1 LEEEINIKPVVFVL
15 FMTIFIIGAD
25 TFIIS
30 PLVPTISKY
39 FTVNASEAGL
49 LVTAYSIGYAIFAF
63 VFGPISDKIGRRF
76 LLIAGLICFSVFGIL
91 CGFANDFKVLFLL
104 RILSGVA
111 ASAAAPQVWASIGD
125 LIPFEKRGRVMG
137 IVSAAL
143 AVSQLLGVP
152 IGAFIADAGGWRSSF
167 FALGI
172 TSIIVVLLAIIYFP
186 KTRNKAS
193 NDSDIS
199 SQLLTS
205 LKSVL
210 FNKHALSGL
219 FVTLFLMFGSFGMY
233 SFLGVWLSD
242 SFKLTVNAIGSVII
256 FVGIGNLIGNLTGG
270 LLADTFGKKI
280 VAIMGMFS
288 LSILLILL
296 PYTSHNF
303 ILAIGCI
310 LLWFISAGISL
321 SSLNSL
327 LVGLVPSLRGTMM
340 SLNSSFM
347 YIGTTIGVTFN
358 GIILNDFGFHSVG
371 LSSGISVL
379 ISVILISVLVSLKKD
394 KASASN

>member
-1 LEEEINIKPVVFVL
+1 MEEKINIKPIVFVL

-39 FTVNASEAGL
+39 FSVNASEAGL

-63 VFGPISDKIGRRF
+63 IFGPISDKIGRRF
-76 LLIAGLICFSVFGIL
+76 LLIVGLICFSVFAIL
-91 CGFANDFKVLFLL
+91 CGFVNNFKVLFLL
-104 RILSGVA
+104 RILSG
-111 ASAAAPQVWASIGD
+111 ASA
-125 LIPFEKRGRVMG
+125 
-137 IVSAAL
+137 SAAL

-152 IGAFIADAGGWRSSF
+152 IGAFIAGAGGWRSSF

-172 TSIIVVLLAIIYFP
+172 TLAIIYFP
-186 KTRNKAS
+186 KIGTKAI
-193 NDSDIS
+193 NGNAMS

-210 FNKHALSGL
+210 LNKHALSGL

-233 SFLGVWLSD
+233 SFLGVWLSN
-242 SFKLTVNAIGSVII
+242 SFRLTVNAIGSVII
-256 FVGIGNLIGNLTGG
+256 FVGVGNLIGNLAGG
-270 LLADTFGKKI
+270 FLADTFGKKR
-280 VAIMGMFS
+280 VAIVGMLS

-296 PYTSHNF
+296 PYTNHNF
-303 ILAIGCI
+303 ILAMGCI

-327 LVGLVPSLRGTMM
+327 IVGLVPSLRGTMM

-347 YIGTTIGVTFN
+347 YIGTTIGVAFN

-371 LSSGISVL
+371 LSSE
-379 ISVILISVLVSLKKD
+379 ISVIISLILVSILVSLKKD
-394 KASASN
+394 KAATAD

>member
-1 LEEEINIKPVVFVL
+1 
-15 FMTIFIIGAD
+15 MTIFIIGAD

-39 FTVNASEAGL
+39 FNVNNSEAGL

-63 VFGPISDKIGRRF
+63 IFGPISDKIGRRF
-76 LLIAGLICFSVFGIL
+76 LLIVGLICFSVFGIL
-91 CGFANDFKVLFLL
+91 CGFANNFKVLFLL
-104 RILSGVA
+104 RILSGIS

-152 IGAFIADAGGWRSSF
+152 IGAFIASAGGWKSSF

-172 TSIIVVLLAIIYFP
+172 TSIIVVLLSILYFP
-186 KTRNKAS
+186 KTKTKTINGSAM
-193 NDSDIS
+193 S

-210 FNKHALSGL
+210 LNKHALSGL

-270 LLADTFGKKI
+270 FLADAFGKKK
-280 VAIMGMFS
+280 VAIVSMCS
-288 LSILLILL
+288 LSILLIIL

-303 ILAIGCI
+303 ILAMGCI

-347 YIGTTIGVTFN
+347 YIGTTIGVAFN
-358 GIILNDFGFHSVG
+358 AIILNDLGFHSVG

-379 ISVILISVLVSLKKD
+379 ISVILISILVSLKKD
-394 KASASN
+394 KV